1 MQQNVRK
8 RQNTPLNAI
17 RNRIFYLILVKNVY
31 PSIYAVA
38 FTEINTYEKMIK
50 HERLIFQIDIAGKP
64 DSKAGFVNYTYPN
77 ISRIIILLLF
87 KSGSG

>member
-50 HERLIFQIDIAGKP
+50 HERLIF
-64 DSKAGFVNYTYPN
+64 
-77 ISRIIILLLF
+77 
-87 KSGSG
+87 